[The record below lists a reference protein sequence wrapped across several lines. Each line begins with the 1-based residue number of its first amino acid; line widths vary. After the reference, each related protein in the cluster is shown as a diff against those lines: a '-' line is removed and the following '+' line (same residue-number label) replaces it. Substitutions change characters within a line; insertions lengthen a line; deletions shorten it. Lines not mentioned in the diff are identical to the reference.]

1 MKISDIVNM
10 AAYKVN
16 KLTGSALSAAYTTLK
31 SAFNKRVKVFQKH
44 DAERALPPQFRNGMR
59 SSLGMTDE
67 EKLLAIKEASAF
79 MRGSRSSYSGWKRS
93 EIEQMESLNEK
104 LHGVFHF
111 NDLEEFRKYGEFMGD
126 MQTRAGTMWP
136 GGESSQVRELYFQ
149 SDRLGVNVNQFLVNY
164 EYWIEHIEKLQK
176 AKPIEWSESGRAVKT
191 SDYAR
196 QLKLPSLQK
205 YYRERYTSIMEEE
218 LLSGKTGK
226 QLREAVKE
234 KYRPFSSKVR
244 KKK

>member
-44 DAERALPPQFRNGMR
+44 DAERALPTQFRNGMR
-59 SSLGMTDE
+59 SSLGMTEE
-67 EKLLAIKEASAF
+67 EKLQAIKEASAY

-93 EIEQMESLNEK
+93 EIEQMESLNES
-104 LHGVFHF
+104 LDGDFHF
-111 NDLEEFRKYGEFMGD
+111 NSLEEFRKYGEFMGE
-126 MQTRAGTMWP
+126 MQTRMGTMWH
-136 GGESSQVRELYFQ
+136 GESNQVRELYFQ
-149 SDRLGVNVNQFLVNY
+149 AQRLGIGTQQFLKNY
-164 EYWIEHIEKLQK
+164 EYWLEHAEQLQK
-176 AKPIEWSESGRAVKT
+176 AKPIEWSSSGRKVKA

-196 QLKLPSLQK
+196 QLKLPKMSEWYESQN
-205 YYRERYTSIMEEE
+205 YSHE
-218 LLSGKTGK
+218 LSESMTRKG
-226 QLREAVKE
+226 
-234 KYRPFSSKVR
+234 R

>member
-44 DAERALPPQFRNGMR
+44 DAERALPAQFRKGMR

-67 EKLLAIKEASAF
+67 EKLQAIKEASAF

-93 EIEQMESLNEK
+93 EIEQMQGLNER
-104 LHGVFHF
+104 LDGVYHF
-111 NDLEEFRKYGEFMGD
+111 DSLEDFRKYGEFMGE
-126 MQTRAGTMWP
+126 MQMRMGQMWKR
-136 GGESSQVRELYFQ
+136 ESSQVRELYFASQ
-149 SDRLGVNVNQFLVNY
+149 RLGVEAQQFFKNY
-164 EYWIEHIEKLQK
+164 EYWEHHLEELEK
-176 AKPIEWSESGRAVKT
+176 AKPIEWSTSGRKVKA

-196 QLKLPSLQK
+196 QLRLPKMSEWYQS
-205 YYRERYTSIMEEE
+205 ED
-218 LLSGKTGK
+218 LSHD
-226 QLREAVKE
+226 
-234 KYRPFSSKVR
+234 FSRDLTRKGR

>member
-44 DAERALPPQFRNGMR
+44 DAERALPAQFRNGMR
-59 SSLGMTDE
+59 SSLGMTED
-67 EKLLAIKEASAF
+67 EKLQAIKEASAF

-93 EIEQMESLNEK
+93 EVEQMENLNEM
-104 LHGVFHF
+104 LEGDYHF
-111 NDLEEFRKYGEFMGD
+111 NNLDDFRKYGEFMGE
-126 MQTRAGTMWP
+126 MQTRLGEMWKNV
-136 GGESSQVRELYFQ
+136 SSQVRELYFQ
-149 SDRLGVNVNQFLVNY
+149 SERLGVNSKQFLKNY
-164 EYWIEHIEKLQK
+164 EYWLAHSEELEK
-176 AKPIEWSESGRAVKT
+176 AKPIEWSTSGRKVKA

-196 QLKLPSLQK
+196 QLKLPKMSEWYQSEN
-205 YYRERYTSIMEEE
+205 YSHDI
-218 LLSGKTGK
+218 
-226 QLREAVKE
+226 
-234 KYRPFSSKVR
+234 SSKLTKGR

>member
-1 MKISDIVNM
+1 MKISDIINM

-44 DAERALPPQFRNGMR
+44 DAERALPKQFRNGMR
-59 SSLGMTDE
+59 SSLGMSDE

-79 MRGSRSSYSGWKRS
+79 MRGSRSSYTGWKRS
-93 EIEQMESLNEK
+93 EIEQMDSLNDMLK
-104 LHGVFHF
+104 GVFEF
-111 NDLEEFRKYGEFMGD
+111 KTLDEFRTYGEFMGD
-126 MQTRAGTMWP
+126 MQTRLGEMWKN
-136 GGESSQVRELYFQ
+136 ESSQVRELYFQ
-149 SDRLGVNVNQFLVNY
+149 SERLGVNVNQFLVNY
-164 EYWIEHIEKLQK
+164 EYWAEHTEKLQR
-176 AKPIEWSESGRAVKT
+176 AKPIEWSSSGRPVKT

-205 YYRERYTSIMEEE
+205 FYRERYNSIMEEE
-218 LLSGKTGK
+218 RLSGKTGK
-226 QLREAVKE
+226 TLYESVME
-234 KYRPFSSKVR
+234 KYRPISREVR